1 VSSKEQPVALQ
12 VGLVGLPN
20 VGKSTLF
27 NAVSQAGAEA
37 ANFPF
42 CTIDPNVGVVPVPDA
57 RLDRLAELAR
67 SQKVVP
73 TAIEFV
79 DIAGLV
85 AGASQGEGLG
95 NQFLAHI
102 REVDAVC
109 NVVRCF
115 EDDDVVHVAGKVDP
129 ARDIEVITTE
139 LGLKDLE
146 TVEKRLERAQRSA
159 KSGDKD
165 LVRERDQLT
174 ALRDHLGDGEVARTF
189 PGELDPILARELS
202 LLTAKPVL
210 YAANVAEDELGAEA
224 EDGRGGN
231 PHVATVRELAARE
244 GAEVVVVSAQVEA
257 ELAELAGDE
266 RAEYLADL
274 GIERSG
280 LERLIEHA
288 YTLLGLLT
296 YFTAGPKESRAWTV
310 PAGSTAPRA
319 AREIHTDFERG
330 FIRAEVIAFED
341 YDRLGS
347 EAAARDAGKLRV
359 EGKDYVV
366 HDGDVIHFRFNV

>member
-1 VSSKEQPVALQ
+1 VALQ

-27 NAVSQAGAEA
+27 NAVSQAGADA

-139 LGLKDLE
+139 LALKDLE

-165 LVRERDQLT
+165 LVRERDQLL

-189 PGELDPILARELS
+189 PGELDPVLARELS

-224 EDGRGGN
+224 EDGVGGN
-231 PHVATVRELAARE
+231 PHVAVVRELAARE

-257 ELAELAGDE
+257 ELAELSGDE

-288 YTLLGLLT
+288 YKLLGLLT
-296 YFTAGPKESRAWTV
+296 YFTAGPKEARAWTV

-366 HDGDVIHFRFNV
+366 ADGDVIHFRFNV

>member
-1 VSSKEQPVALQ
+1 VALQ

-42 CTIDPNVGVVPVPDA
+42 CTIDPNVGVVAVPDP
-57 RLDRLAELAR
+57 RLQRLADLAG
-67 SQKVVP
+67 SQKVIP
-73 TAIEFV
+73 AAIEFL

-85 AGASQGEGLG
+85 AGASKGEGLG

-102 REVDAVC
+102 REVDAIC

-115 EDDDVVHVAGKVDP
+115 EDDDVIHVSGTVDP
-129 ARDIEVITTE
+129 ARDIEIITTE
-139 LGLKDLE
+139 LVLKDLE
-146 TVEKRLERAQRSA
+146 TMEKRVERAQRSS

-165 LVRERDQLT
+165 LLRERDQVI
-174 ALRDHLGDGEVARTF
+174 ALRDHLAEGEVARTF
-189 PGELDPILARELS
+189 RGELDPALARELS

-210 YAANVAEDELGAEA
+210 YAANVGEDDLGDDGEA
-224 EDGRGGN
+224 AGN
-231 PHVATVRELAARE
+231 KYVEVVREHAARE

-266 RAEYLADL
+266 RAEYLGSL
-274 GIERSG
+274 GLDRSG

-288 YTLLGLLT
+288 YSLLGLLT
-296 YFTAGPKESRAWTV
+296 YFTAGPKEARAWTV

-330 FIRAEVIAFED
+330 FIKAEVITFDD

-347 EAAARDAGKLRV
+347 EAAAREAGRLRI

-366 HDGDVIHFRFNV
+366 EDGDVVHFRFNV

>member
-1 VSSKEQPVALQ
+1 VALQ

-42 CTIDPNVGVVPVPDA
+42 CTIDPNVGVVAVPDP
-57 RLDRLAELAR
+57 RLGRLGELAG
-67 SQKVVP
+67 SAKVIP

-85 AGASQGEGLG
+85 AGASKGEGLG

-115 EDDDVVHVAGKVDP
+115 EDDDVVHVSGSVDP
-129 ARDIEVITTE
+129 ARDVEIITTE
-139 LGLKDLE
+139 LVLADLS
-146 TVEKRLERAQRSA
+146 TVEKRLERANRTA
-159 KSGDKD
+159 RTGEKD
-165 LVRERDQLT
+165 AIRERDT
-174 ALRDHLGDGEVARTF
+174 IEALRDHLAEGLVARTF
-189 PGELDPILARELS
+189 TGDLSPAVARELS

-210 YAANVAEDELGAEA
+210 YAANVAEDELPDGNEHVDVVRKLAE
-224 EDGRGGN
+224 E
-231 PHVATVRELAARE
+231 E
-244 GAEVVVVSAQVEA
+244 GAELVVISAQVES
-257 ELAELAGDE
+257 ELAELEGDE
-266 RAEYLADL
+266 RQEYLADL
-274 GIERSG
+274 GLERSG
-280 LERLIEHA
+280 LERLIDHA
-288 YTLLGLLT
+288 YQLLGLLT
-296 YFTAGPKESRAWTV
+296 YFTAGPKEARAWTV
-310 PAGSTAPRA
+310 PIGSTAPRA

-330 FIRAEVIAFED
+330 FIKAEVISYED

-347 EAAARDAGKLRV
+347 EAAARDAGRLRI
-359 EGKDYVV
+359 EGKEYVV
-366 HDGDVIHFRFNV
+366 QDGDVIHFRFNV

>member
-1 VSSKEQPVALQ
+1 VALQ

-42 CTIDPNVGVVPVPDA
+42 CTIDPNVGVVPVPDP
-57 RLDRLAELAR
+57 RLDRLADLAH

-102 REVDAVC
+102 REVDAIC

-129 ARDIEVITTE
+129 ARDIEIITTE
-139 LGLKDLE
+139 LVLKDLE

-165 LVRERDQLT
+165 LVRERDQVE
-174 ALRDHLGDGEVARTF
+174 ALRDHLAEGEVARTF
-189 PGELDPILARELS
+189 RGDLDATLARELS

-210 YAANVAEDELGAEA
+210 YAANVAEDELG
-224 EDGRGGN
+224 EDGEGAGN
-231 PHVATVRELAARE
+231 PHVETVREIAAHE
-244 GAEVVVVSAQVEA
+244 GAEVVVISAQVEA
-257 ELAELAGDE
+257 ELAELPIDE
-266 RAEYLADL
+266 RAEYLASL
-274 GIERSG
+274 GLERSG

-296 YFTAGPKESRAWTV
+296 YFTAGPKEARAWTV

-330 FIRAEVIAFED
+330 FIRAEVITFED
-341 YDRLGS
+341 YDELGS
-347 EAAARDAGKLRV
+347 EAAAREAGKLRV

-366 HDGDVIHFRFNV
+366 RDGDVVHFRFNV

>member
-1 VSSKEQPVALQ
+1 VALQ

-42 CTIDPNVGVVPVPDA
+42 CTIDPNVGVVAVPDP
-57 RLDRLAELAR
+57 RLQRLAELA
-67 SQKVVP
+67 SSAKVVP
-73 TAIEFV
+73 TAIEFL

-85 AGASQGEGLG
+85 AGASKGEGLG

-115 EDDDVVHVAGKVDP
+115 EDDDVVHVSGSVDP
-129 ARDIEVITTE
+129 ARDIEIITTE
-139 LGLKDLE
+139 LVLKDLE
-146 TVEKRLERAQRSA
+146 TMEKRVERAQRSS

-165 LVRERDQLT
+165 LLRERDQVI
-174 ALRDHLGDGEVARTF
+174 ALRDHLAEGQVARTF
-189 PGELDPILARELS
+189 RGELDPGLARELS

-210 YAANVAEDELGAEA
+210 YAANVGEDELP
-224 EDGRGGN
+224 DGN
-231 PHVATVRELAARE
+231 EYVEVVRALSADE

-257 ELAELAGDE
+257 ELAELEGDE
-266 RAEYLADL
+266 RAEYLTSL
-274 GIERSG
+274 GLDRSG

-288 YTLLGLLT
+288 YALLGLLT
-296 YFTAGPKESRAWTV
+296 FFTAGPKETRAWTV
-310 PAGSTAPRA
+310 PARSTAPRA

-330 FIRAEVIAFED
+330 FIKAEVITFED

-347 EAAARDAGKLRV
+347 EAAARDAGRLRI
-359 EGKDYVV
+359 EGKDYIVQ
-366 HDGDVIHFRFNV
+366 DGDVVHFRFNV

>member
-1 VSSKEQPVALQ
+1 MALQ

-42 CTIDPNVGVVPVPDA
+42 CTIDPNVGVVAVPDA
-57 RLDRLAELAR
+57 RLTRLAELAA
-67 SQKVVP
+67 SKKVVP

-102 REVDAVC
+102 REVDAIC

-115 EDDDVVHVAGKVDP
+115 ESDDIVHVSGSVDP
-129 ARDIEVITTE
+129 ARDVEIITTE
-139 LGLKDLE
+139 LVLADLA
-146 TVEKRLERAQRSA
+146 TVEKRLERANRTA
-159 KSGDKD
+159 RTGDKD
-165 LVRERDQLT
+165 AIRERDVIE
-174 ALRDHLGDGEVARTF
+174 ALRDHLGEGSVARTF
-189 PGELDPILARELS
+189 RGELPPVVARELS

-210 YAANVAEDELGAEA
+210 YAANVAEDELP
-224 EDGRGGN
+224 DGN
-231 PHVATVRELAARE
+231 EHVAVVRRLAEEEA
-244 GAEVVVVSAQVEA
+244 AEVVVISAQVEA
-257 ELAELAGDE
+257 ELADLEGDE
-266 RAEYLADL
+266 RQEYLTDL
-274 GIERSG
+274 GLERSG
-280 LERLIEHA
+280 LERLIDRA
-288 YTLLGLLT
+288 YRLLGLLT
-296 YFTAGPKESRAWTV
+296 YFTAGPEEARAWTV
-310 PAGSTAPRA
+310 PGGSTAPRA

-330 FIRAEVIAFED
+330 FIKAEVIAYDD

-347 EAAARDAGKLRV
+347 EAAARDAGRLRI
-359 EGKDYVV
+359 EGKEYVV
-366 HDGDVIHFRFNV
+366 ADGDVIHFRFNV

>member
-1 VSSKEQPVALQ
+1 VALQ

-42 CTIDPNVGVVPVPDA
+42 CTIDPNVGVVPVPDP
-57 RLDRLAELAR
+57 RLDRLAELAH
-67 SQKVVP
+67 SAKVVP

-85 AGASQGEGLG
+85 AGASRGEGLG

-115 EDDDVVHVAGKVDP
+115 EDDDVVHVDGTVDP

-139 LGLKDLE
+139 LVLKDLE
-146 TVEKRLERAQRSA
+146 TVEKRVERSQRAA
-159 KSGDKD
+159 KGGDKA
-165 LVRERDQLT
+165 LVRELAQVT
-174 ALRDHLGDGEVARTF
+174 ALRDHLAEGSVARTF
-189 PGELDPILARELS
+189 GGELDPILARELS

-210 YAANVAEDELGAEA
+210 YAANVGEDELP
-224 EDGRGGN
+224 DGNR
-231 PHVATVRELAARE
+231 HVAVVRDLAERE
-244 GAEVVVVSAQVEA
+244 GAEVVVISAQVEA
-257 ELAELAGDE
+257 ELAELPATE
-266 RAEYLADL
+266 RAEYLASL
-274 GIERSG
+274 GLEHSG

-288 YTLLGLLT
+288 YALLGLLT
-296 YFTAGPKESRAWTV
+296 FFTAGPKEARAWTV

-330 FIRAEVIAFED
+330 FIRAEVITYDD
-341 YDRLGS
+341 YAALGS
-347 EAAARDAGKLRV
+347 EAAAREAGRLRV
-359 EGKDYVV
+359 EGKEYVV
-366 HDGDVIHFRFNV
+366 QDGDVIHFRFNV

>member
-1 VSSKEQPVALQ
+1 VALQ

-42 CTIDPNVGVVPVPDA
+42 CTIDPNVGVVGVPDA
-57 RLDRLAELAR
+57 RLQRLAELA
-67 SQKVVP
+67 SSAKVVP

-109 NVVRCF
+109 HVVRCF
-115 EDDDVVHVAGKVDP
+115 EDDDIVHVSGSVDP
-129 ARDIEVITTE
+129 ARDIEIITTE
-139 LGLKDLE
+139 LVLKDLD
-146 TVEKRLERAQRSA
+146 TVERRLERATRSA
-159 KSGDKD
+159 RTGDKD
-165 LVRERDQLT
+165 LVRERDVIT
-174 ALRDHLGDGEVARTF
+174 ALRDHLAAGEVARTF
-189 PGELDPILARELS
+189 PGELSPALARELS
-202 LLTAKPVL
+202 LLTTKPVL
-210 YAANVAEDELGAEA
+210 YAANVAESELP
-224 EDGRGGN
+224 DGN
-231 PHVATVRELAARE
+231 DHVDVVRKLAAHE
-244 GAEVVVVSAQVEA
+244 GAEVVVISAQVEA
-257 ELAELAGDE
+257 ELAELDGEE
-266 RAEYLADL
+266 RAEYLASL
-274 GIERSG
+274 GLERSG
-280 LERLIEHA
+280 LERLIERA
-288 YTLLGLLT
+288 YALLGLLT
-296 YFTAGPKESRAWTV
+296 YFTAGPKEARAWTV

-330 FIRAEVIAFED
+330 FIKAEVITYED

-347 EAAARDAGKLRV
+347 EAAAREAGRLRI
-359 EGKDYVV
+359 EGKEYVV
-366 HDGDVIHFRFNV
+366 ADGDVIHFRFNV

>member
-1 VSSKEQPVALQ
+1 VALQ

-42 CTIDPNVGVVPVPDA
+42 CTIDPNVGVVAVPDP
-57 RLDRLAELAR
+57 RLQRLAELA
-67 SQKVVP
+67 SSAKVVP
-73 TAIEFV
+73 TAIEFL

-85 AGASQGEGLG
+85 AGASKGEGLG

-102 REVDAVC
+102 REVDAIC

-115 EDDDVVHVAGKVDP
+115 EDDDVVHVSGSVDP
-129 ARDIEVITTE
+129 ARDIEIITTE
-139 LGLKDLE
+139 LVLKDLE
-146 TVEKRLERAQRSA
+146 TMEKRVERAQRSS

-165 LVRERDQLT
+165 LLRERDQVI
-174 ALRDHLGDGEVARTF
+174 ALRDHLAEGQVARTF
-189 PGELDPILARELS
+189 RGELDPGLARELS

-210 YAANVAEDELGAEA
+210 YAANVGEDELP
-224 EDGRGGN
+224 DGN
-231 PHVATVRELAARE
+231 EYVEVVRALAADE

-257 ELAELAGDE
+257 ELAELEGDE
-266 RAEYLADL
+266 RAEYLTSL
-274 GIERSG
+274 GLDRSG

-288 YTLLGLLT
+288 YALLGLLT
-296 YFTAGPKESRAWTV
+296 FFTAGPKETRAWTV
-310 PAGSTAPRA
+310 PARSTAPRA

-330 FIRAEVIAFED
+330 FIKAEVITFED

-347 EAAARDAGKLRV
+347 EAAAREAGRLRI
-359 EGKDYVV
+359 EGKDYIVQ
-366 HDGDVIHFRFNV
+366 DGDVVHFRFNV

>member
-1 VSSKEQPVALQ
+1 VALQ

-42 CTIDPNVGVVPVPDA
+42 CTIDPNVGVVAVPDP
-57 RLDRLAELAR
+57 RLDRLAELV
-67 SQKVVP
+67 SPQKVVP
-73 TAIEFV
+73 TAIEFL

-85 AGASQGEGLG
+85 AGASRGEGLG

-102 REVDAVC
+102 REVDAIC

-115 EDDDVVHVAGKVDP
+115 EDEDVIHVSGTVDP
-129 ARDIEVITTE
+129 ARDIEIITTE
-139 LGLKDLE
+139 LVLKDLE
-146 TVEKRLERAQRSA
+146 TLEKRVERAQRSS

-165 LVRERDQLT
+165 LLRERDQVI
-174 ALRDHLGDGEVARTF
+174 ALRDHLADGQVARTF
-189 PGELDPILARELS
+189 PGELDPALARELS

-210 YAANVAEDELGAEA
+210 YAANVGEDELP
-224 EDGRGGN
+224 DGN
-231 PHVATVRELAARE
+231 KHVEIVRELAAAE

-257 ELAELAGDE
+257 ELAELSGDD
-266 RAEYLADL
+266 RAEYLDQL
-274 GIERSG
+274 GLDRSG

-288 YTLLGLLT
+288 YALLGLLT
-296 YFTAGPKESRAWTV
+296 YFTAGPKEARAWTV

-330 FIRAEVIAFED
+330 FIKAEVIAFED

-347 EAAARDAGKLRV
+347 EAAAREAGRLRI

-366 HDGDVIHFRFNV
+366 QDGDVIHFRFNV